1 MEEQSSPTPL
11 AMEVE
16 TSTPAPQQQPP
27 LHRNP
32 LAIVNIV
39 LIGIGA
45 VAGPLILRAYFV
57 HGGSR
62 KWLSSFLQTSGW
74 PLLLPHLIFHRRKDG
89 ISPLFLMPPRL
100 LAVSAALG
108 VAIGLSDFLYA
119 YGLAD
124 LPVSTSSILISTQL
138 VFTAFFALVVV
149 RQRFTAFSINA
160 VVLLTVGAA
169 MLGMNGS
176 GSDRPEGVSRAA
188 YYVGFAMT
196 IGSAATYGLVLPLM
210 ELSQARLAGRS
221 AGSYSLVLEMQV
233 VIGIGATA
241 FCIIGMIV
249 NKDFQA
255 IPREAQEFGL
265 GQVGYYSLLVGAAI
279 VFQFFFL
286 GIIGAIFYGS
296 ALLAGVIMTLLIS
309 VTEVFAVIFFHEHFN
324 GTKGV
329 ALGLSLWGFVSYFYG
344 EIQTNAKQSDIP
356 PITEHFVV

>member
-1 MEEQSSPTPL
+1 
-11 AMEVE
+11 MEVE

-249 NKDFQA
+249 NKDFQ
-255 IPREAQEFGL
+255 G
-265 GQVGYYSLLVGAAI
+265 
-279 VFQFFFL
+279 
-286 GIIGAIFYGS
+286 
-296 ALLAGVIMTLLIS
+296 
-309 VTEVFAVIFFHEHFN
+309 
-324 GTKGV
+324 
-329 ALGLSLWGFVSYFYG
+329 
-344 EIQTNAKQSDIP
+344 
-356 PITEHFVV
+356 